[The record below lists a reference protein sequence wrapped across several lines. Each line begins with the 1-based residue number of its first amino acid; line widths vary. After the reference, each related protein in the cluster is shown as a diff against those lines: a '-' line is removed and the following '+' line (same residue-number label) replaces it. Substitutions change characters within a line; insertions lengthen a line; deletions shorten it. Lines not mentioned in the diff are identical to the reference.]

1 MSTELIGN
9 CGYTD
14 GERGYFE
21 RIIKP
26 LAYQRLLIF
35 LWAMIIIM
43 ALKIFVINF
52 LQ

>member
-21 RIIKP
+21 RINKAFG
-26 LAYQRLLIF
+26 LQRCT
-35 LWAMIIIM
+35 
-43 ALKIFVINF
+43 KGT
-52 LQ
+52 

>member
-9 CGYTD
+9 CGYTV

-21 RIIKP
+21 RINKAFGISEV
-26 LAYQRLLIF
+26 LIF

-52 LQ
+52 LR

>member
-9 CGYTD
+9 CGYTV

-21 RIIKP
+21 RINK
-26 LAYQRLLIF
+26 AYQRLLIF

-52 LQ
+52 LR